1 MTYILTALVRQKGAI
16 VSVFLAI
23 AAITTAFTL
32 LSPKKYEAHMKVL
45 VKRERPEPIVSP
57 DGSSAVVR
65 AEVSEED
72 VNSEIDLLTNGE
84 VLREVARRNNLHDG
98 QIEDDAGGSEGLE
111 RAVRQLR
118 TDLSVGAV
126 RKASII
132 QVDYASKDPDR
143 AVSVLKTLADL
154 YLEKHLKVH
163 STAGV
168 QEFFKAQA
176 SDYQEQLRSSQER
189 LADLRQRDNV
199 VILAEQKDL
208 TIRRVMD
215 TETAL
220 NDARTALSEAIAH
233 VGTLNRQLMSLKPRV
248 VTQTRVLP
256 NQYLVERLNTML
268 AELNNQRTALLAKFR
283 SDDRLVVS
291 LDDQIKDTTA
301 ALDRAKAATT
311 VEETTDIDPLRQNIT
326 LELAK
331 AELSQS
337 GLQAR
342 CVALAADL
350 ANWRARLRELDNDT
364 VAHERL
370 GHDIKLAEDKLDV
383 YVKRQEEARIADA
396 LDRQKFANVSLIES
410 PVRPYLPTKP
420 NVPLN
425 LALGF
430 LVACFASLGTGFA
443 LEMNRTT
450 LDSEEELESALSLP
464 VLATIYAKGA

>member
-1 MTYILTALVRQKGAI
+1 MIYILTALVRQKVAI
-16 VSVFLAI
+16 VSVFLVI
-23 AAITTAFTL
+23 LAITTTFTL

-57 DGSSAVVR
+57 DSSSGVVR

-72 VNSEIDLLTNGE
+72 VNSEIDLLSNAE
-84 VLREVARRNNLHDG
+84 VLREVAKRNDLDDG
-98 QIEDDAGGSEGLE
+98 EIEDDRGDGEGLE

-132 QVDYASKDPDR
+132 QVDYASKNPDR
-143 AVSVLKTLADL
+143 AVSVLKTLAEL

-163 STAGV
+163 STAGA

-176 SDYQEQLRSSQER
+176 SDYQEQLRASQDR
-189 LADLRQRDNV
+189 LAALRQRDNV
-199 VILAEQKDL
+199 VMLAEQKEL
-208 TIRRVMD
+208 TIRRVME
-215 TETAL
+215 TETSL
-220 NDARTALSEAIAH
+220 NDARAALSEAIAH
-233 VGTLNRQLMSLKPRV
+233 VGTLNRQLMSVKPRV
-248 VTQTRVLP
+248 VTQTRVVP

-291 LDDQIKDTTA
+291 LDDQIKDTTV

-331 AELSQS
+331 AELSEA

-350 ANWRARLRELDNDT
+350 ASWRARLHELDSDT
-364 VAHERL
+364 VAYDRL
-370 GHDIKLAEDKLDV
+370 SREVKLAEDKLDV
-383 YVKRQEEARIADA
+383 YVKKQEEARIADA
-396 LDRQKFANVSLIES
+396 LDRQKFANVSLIET

-430 LVACFASLGTGFA
+430 LVACFASLGIGFA
-443 LEMNRTT
+443 LEMNRNT
-450 LDSEEELESALSLP
+450 LDSEEELESALALP
-464 VLATIYAKGA
+464 VLATISAKGA

>member
-1 MTYILTALVRQKGAI
+1 MAYILTALLRQKIVI
-16 VSVFLAI
+16 VSMFLVI
-23 AAITTAFTL
+23 VAITTAFTL

-57 DGSSAVVR
+57 DSSSGVVR
-65 AEVSEED
+65 SEVSEED
-72 VNSEIDLLTNGE
+72 VNSEIDLLSNGE
-84 VLREVARRNNLHDG
+84 VLREVAKRNHLHNG
-98 QIEDDAGGSEGLE
+98 QIEDDGGGSEDLE
-111 RAVRQLR
+111 RAVRELR

-143 AVSVLKTLADL
+143 AVSVLNTLAEL
-154 YLEKHLKVH
+154 YLEKHLRVH
-163 STAGV
+163 STAGA
-168 QEFFKAQA
+168 QDFFKAQA
-176 SDYQEQLRSSQER
+176 SDYQEQLRTSQER
-189 LADLRQRDNV
+189 LASLRQRDNV
-199 VILAEQKDL
+199 VLLAEQKQL
-208 TIRRVMD
+208 TIHRVMD
-215 TETAL
+215 TESAL
-220 NDARTALSEAIAH
+220 NDARTALSEAVAH
-233 VGTLNRQLMSLKPRV
+233 VGTLNRQLMSVKPRV

-283 SDDRLVVS
+283 PDDRLVVS

-301 ALDRAKAATT
+301 ALDRAKSATT

-331 AELSQS
+331 AELSQA

-350 ANWRARLRELDNDT
+350 TSWRARLRELDSDT
-364 VAHERL
+364 VAYDRLSHEV
-370 GHDIKLAEDKLDV
+370 KLAEDKLDV
-383 YVKRQEEARIADA
+383 YVKKQEEARIADA
-396 LDRQKFANVSLIES
+396 LDRQKFANVSIIET

-443 LEMNRTT
+443 LETNRNT
-450 LDSEEELESALSLP
+450 LDSEEELESALALP